1 MAVPKPVSDCIAR
14 VLKAEMRKGHTTKQD
29 VVLLAMNEMGR
40 RGDYGLPPAMLKVVA
55 QRIYQAETERQLKSG
70 LPDNVVRLAFR
81 NAPPELVQ
89 VMPKLP
95 AWIALSEGLHARWV
109 PSLQA
114 TAEEWMAN
122 ARMKQKKAQQTL
134 TCADASADLAR
145 YLSEYGLNSLS
156 DVLWTGAE
164 AAE

>member
-1 MAVPKPVSDCIAR
+1 MAVPKPVSECISR
-14 VLKAEMRKGHTTKQD
+14 ILKAEMRKGKTTKQD

-40 RGDYGLPPAMLKVVA
+40 RADYGLPPATLRVVA
-55 QRIYQAETERQLKSG
+55 QRIYQAETERQLKAG
-70 LPDNVVRLAFR
+70 LPDNVVRIAFR

-95 AWIALSEGLHARWV
+95 AWIALSEGMHATWV

-122 ARMKQKKAQQTL
+122 ARMKQAKARQTMDR
-134 TCADASADLAR
+134 ADASADLAR
-145 YLSEYGLNSLS
+145 YLAQYGLRCLS
-156 DVLWTGAE
+156 ETLYAE